1 MCASWPDIPYPSQ
14 SISSGKLSL
23 IALCLSF
30 GRKSH
35 GARATYTHA
44 NCELSVGPHT
54 LPHCYLCPSHSC
66 TVPLS
71 LSHRAQRPRLSFSGE
86 CRVIHLC
93 TCSLILCTYSKTIKC
108 SRFGVMSTLTGTLQ
122 THTDTHTQA
131 CTRVFMATCM
141 HACARTC
148 WTFVLIWSER
158 RFCICAM
165 QIKV

>member
-1 MCASWPDIPYPSQ
+1 MCASWPDIPYSSQ

-66 TVPLS
+66 TVALS

-148 WTFVLIWSER
+148 
-158 RFCICAM
+158 
-165 QIKV
+165 